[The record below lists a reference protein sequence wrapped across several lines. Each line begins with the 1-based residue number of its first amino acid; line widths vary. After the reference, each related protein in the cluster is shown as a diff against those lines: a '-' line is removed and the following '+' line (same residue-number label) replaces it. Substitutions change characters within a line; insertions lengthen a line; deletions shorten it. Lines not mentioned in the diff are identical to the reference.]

1 MEKDDYSEET
11 KLALGYFALQTMNFQ
26 FHFTN
31 LSKIV
36 VSALKK
42 HNIVLEE
49 EVIDDLTA
57 QITEYTNNK

>member
-1 MEKDDYSEET
+1 MKQDDYSEET
-11 KLALGYFALQTMNFQ
+11 KLALGYFALQAMNFQ
-26 FHFTN
+26 FHFKN

-49 EVIDDLTA
+49 EVIDDLVIE
-57 QITEYTNNK
+57 ITEYVNNK